1 MAPEGVQ
8 ARVQSCLNELRR
20 VVHHPLHDG
29 ADIQSVVF
37 EYCLDIESHML
48 GDAPCLRYEVSDG
61 PAIHLLAPVQVH
73 VFRFLQEAVANAIQ
87 HAQAK
92 VIWVRLSQTETTLTL
107 VIEDDGKG
115 LPADVGAWMLAS
127 PDGLEL
133 AQAHGRLGLRGLL
146 ARARAMGGVC
156 SLTAAE
162 PGTRVALCLPLIRG
176 GDGGSLPLR
185 SQE

>member
-1 MAPEGVQ
+1 
-8 ARVQSCLNELRR
+8 
-20 VVHHPLHDG
+20 
-29 ADIQSVVF
+29 
-37 EYCLDIESHML
+37 ML
-48 GDAPCLRYEVSDG
+48 GDAPCLRYEVGDG
-61 PAIHLLAPVQVH
+61 PAIHLPAPVQVH

-87 HAQAK
+87 HAHAK

-162 PGTRVALCLPLIRG
+162 PGTRVALCLPLVRG
-176 GDGGSLPLR
+176 G
-185 SQE
+185 